1 MTENKPKNKGFFE
14 LFWKKE
20 EEELAKKSV
29 QSHTIQRPDILTN
42 VGILDKKFADHLSKL
57 MDDNNLAGHDY
68 YEMKQALKAMDSLP
82 IDESAKYQAAFAT
95 LSTMGVSLV
104 RLTETAN
111 QYIEILNKEKLKF
124 AEETNSQISSKVKS
138 KESEIETLTAQN
150 KKKAEQIQQLTNE
163 ITSNQQ
169 VMEKLKAEM
178 SENTIRIQNAKNNF
192 DATYANFVAK
202 IQSDIEKI
210 KTYLN
215 K

>member
-1 MTENKPKNKGFFE
+1 MTENKPKSKGFFD

-29 QSHTIQRPDILTN
+29 QSPSIQRPDILTN

-57 MDDNNLAGHDY
+57 MDDSNLTGHDY
-68 YEMKQALKAMDSLP
+68 YEMKQALKAMDTLP
-82 IDESAKYQAAFAT
+82 IEESAKYQAAFAT

-104 RLTETAN
+104 KLIETAN
-111 QYIEILNKEKLKF
+111 QYIEILNREKVKF
-124 AEETNSQISSKVKS
+124 AEETNSQVGSKVNS
-138 KESEIETLTAQN
+138 KEKEIEALTAQN
-150 KKKAEQIQQLTNE
+150 NRKAEQIQQLTNE
-163 ITSNQQ
+163 ITTNQQ
-169 VMEKLKAEM
+169 AMAKLQAEI
-178 SENTIRIQNAKNNF
+178 SENTIKIQNAKNNF
-192 DATYANFVAK
+192 DVTHENFVAK